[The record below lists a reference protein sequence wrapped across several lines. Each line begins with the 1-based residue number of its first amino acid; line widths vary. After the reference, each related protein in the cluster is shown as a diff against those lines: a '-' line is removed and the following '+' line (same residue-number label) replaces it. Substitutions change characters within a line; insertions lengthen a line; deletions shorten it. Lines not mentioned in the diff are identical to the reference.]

1 MQIYIIHNACHII
14 TKNNAQRNLNLFILY
29 NDTFYNHV
37 RGLVL
42 GENQK
47 GKKNNPIINLGN
59 LFYSHRDA
67 TFLTFLDAL
76 SISRG
81 NKLRIIVFS
90 GSVRPRVLLISKIT
104 VKIYILI
111 QNAHFHF
118 I

>member
-1 MQIYIIHNACHII
+1 M
-14 TKNNAQRNLNLFILY
+14 
-29 NDTFYNHV
+29 
-37 RGLVL
+37 

-47 GKKNNPIINLGN
+47 EKNNPIINLGN
-59 LFYSHRDA
+59 LFYIPRDA

-76 SISRG
+76 LISRE

-111 QNAHFHF
+111 QNVHFHF

>member
-1 MQIYIIHNACHII
+1 M
-14 TKNNAQRNLNLFILY
+14 
-29 NDTFYNHV
+29 
-37 RGLVL
+37 

-47 GKKNNPIINLGN
+47 EKNNPIINLGN

-76 SISRG
+76 LISRE
-81 NKLRIIVFS
+81 NKLQIIVFS

-111 QNAHFHF
+111 QNVHFHF